1 MRSCLLYTSVDQMP
15 KKMRRTLYLKDDD
28 WRMSFLM
35 GSYITLTNLKEEEI
49 QRIIDQRISPLYVSV
64 HAYDDEMRKLLFG
77 NPDAVKTFGIIERL
91 EMCIRDS
98 KKDASAYARAEGKE
112 TPHESCSFK
121 AVENS
126 GGSSSRRAA
135 ASKRAEVSAFSA
147 PKER

>member
-1 MRSCLLYTSVDQMP
+1 MP

-77 NPDAVKTFGIIERL
+77 NPDAVKTFGIDVYKRQ
-91 EMCIRDS
+91 
-98 KKDASAYARAEGKE
+98 
-112 TPHESCSFK
+112 HK
-121 AVENS
+121 AWGGS
-126 GGSSSRRAA
+126 GGKSASGNQEIAWDQIIISFCVKSRPAGA
-135 ASKRAEVSAFSA
+135 IFFVNS
-147 PKER
+147 P